1 MIKRIAS
8 AALIAPLVALSTPVS
23 ATTSGVCFRMAN
35 VPAADSLNVRS
46 GPSARASIVAR
57 YANSS
62 EVIIA
67 KIGRCGRW
75 CKVAMHDGAGT
86 KRGWVNARY
95 LYRSECP

>member
-1 MIKRIAS
+1 MFKRTALAAS
-8 AALIAPLVALSTPVS
+8 IAPLLALAAPAS
-23 ATTSGVCFRMAN
+23 ATTGGVCFRMAN
-35 VPAADSLNVRS
+35 VPSGDTLNLRAR
-46 GPSARASIVAR
+46 PSARAAIVAR

-95 LYRSECP
+95 LHRSECP